1 MTRAIF
7 VMLGV
12 TFASFAHAQSEPGDA
27 TPPEAIAPDTTGA
40 ETEAR
45 PWAEGVSVEASDAA
59 LALFRTGNEH
69 YARNEFRQAVS
80 TYREALDQWDHPAI
94 RGNLSISLV
103 HLDRPIEALAEVE
116 RALRF
121 GAAPFTREVFQQ
133 LETNRRL
140 LRGQLSEVTIT
151 NTHDDAEVALD
162 GETVLRGAGT
172 HVQVLRAGNHRVVA
186 TRSGHLT
193 FTSEVV
199 ALPGEAAA
207 VEVLLVP
214 LERAAIYERPMAPIV
229 PWTVLAAGVVTTA
242 VGGVLQGV
250 AARNLSDYNAEL
262 VETCASGCTNEQI
275 TSSLRRL
282 ERQGERRSRAAVGLF
297 TLGAASTVAGVVLAV
312 WNRERRVEVDADGRR
327 LTLDVS
333 PRGATVGLEGRF

>member
-121 GAAPFTREVFQQ
+121 GAAPFTRSSVPASVGVNHISA
-133 LETNRRL
+133 T
-140 LRGQLSEVTIT
+140 
-151 NTHDDAEVALD
+151 ALI
-162 GETVLRGAGT
+162 
-172 HVQVLRAGNHRVVA
+172 
-186 TRSGHLT
+186 
-193 FTSEVV
+193 
-199 ALPGEAAA
+199 ALPTA
-207 VEVLLVP
+207 LSSP
-214 LERAAIYERPMAPIV
+214 
-229 PWTVLAAGVVTTA
+229 VTS
-242 VGGVLQGV
+242 Q
-250 AARNLSDYNAEL
+250 
-262 VETCASGCTNEQI
+262 
-275 TSSLRRL
+275 RR
-282 ERQGERRSRAAVGLF
+282 
-297 TLGAASTVAGVVLAV
+297 
-312 WNRERRVEVDADGRR
+312 
-327 LTLDVS
+327 
-333 PRGATVGLEGRF
+333 